1 LIESVEYK
9 LSSASS
15 VNLSIAGIELT
26 SEPGRKNISLFNLY
40 SGNSKPTLDE
50 GTFKLRLVGAAD
62 GMLDAAY
69 DVTASSV
76 PLPVAAWLIGATLV
90 EFSLFSTRRVV

>member
-1 LIESVEYK
+1 V
-9 LSSASS
+9 
-15 VNLSIAGIELT
+15 
-26 SEPGRKNISLFNLY
+26 
-40 SGNSKPTLDE
+40 
-50 GTFKLRLVGAAD
+50 FKLRLGGAAD
-62 GMLDAAY
+62 EMLDAAY